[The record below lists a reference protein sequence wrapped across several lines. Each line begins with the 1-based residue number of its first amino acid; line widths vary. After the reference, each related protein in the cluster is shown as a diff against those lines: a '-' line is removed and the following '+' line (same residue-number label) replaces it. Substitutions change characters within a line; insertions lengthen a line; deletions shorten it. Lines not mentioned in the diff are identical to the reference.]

1 MTATKKN
8 HADFAKLGLIEPL
21 LRALAS
27 LEHRVPTPIQV
38 AAIPTVLA
46 GRDLLAIAQTGTGKT
61 AAFALPLLQRLVT
74 VGPVVAPQCVRAL
87 VLVPTRELAEQV
99 CAGFASYAKH
109 LPLRVYATYGGAS
122 LGPQITALQRGVDVL
137 VATPGRLLDLHRQ
150 TAVDFRQLQTL
161 VLDEADRMLDL
172 GFADELR
179 AVGAALPKTRQT
191 LLFSATMPGDVR
203 DLAARL
209 LRDPARAEVSP
220 GRVAPAAVSQVVIPV
235 DKKRK
240 AELLGHLLTQR
251 NWRQVLVFAKTRE
264 RVDALA
270 AYLQQRGIA
279 AQGLHGD
286 KPQATRQQLLGAF
299 KDGATRVLVATD
311 VASRGLD
318 IADLPAVIH
327 FDLPLAAED
336 FVHRSGRTGRAGQ
349 SGESVALVSADEAPQ
364 LAALEQLWGRPLARI
379 DEPGFEPVHRVP
391 TAALT
396 RPPSPPTAK
405 PATGT
410 AGSGA
415 GRDQRRRG

>member
-1 MTATKKN
+1 MTATKKKD
-8 HADFAKLGLIEPL
+8 ADFARLGLIEPL

-27 LEHRVPTPIQV
+27 LEHLVPTPIQV
-38 AAIPTVLA
+38 AAIPAVLV
-46 GRDLLAIAQTGTGKT
+46 GRDLLATAQTGTGKT

-74 VGPVVAPQCVRAL
+74 LGPVVAPQCVRAL

-99 CAGFASYAKH
+99 CSSIADYAKH

-150 TAVDFRQLQTL
+150 NSIDFRQLQAL

-179 AVGAALPKTRQT
+179 AVTAALPKSRQT
-191 LLFSATMPGDVR
+191 LLFSATMPSEVR
-203 DLAARL
+203 TLAAQL
-209 LRDPARAEVSP
+209 LRDPARADLSP
-220 GRVAPAAVSQVVIPV
+220 ERVAPAAIAQVVIPV

-299 KDGATRVLVATD
+299 KGGEIRVLLATD

-318 IADLPAVIH
+318 IADLPAVVH
-327 FDLPLAAED
+327 FDLPLAAEE

-349 SGESVALVSADEAPQ
+349 PGESVALVSADEAHQ
-364 LAALEQLWGRPLARI
+364 LAAIEQLWGQPLARV
-379 DEPGFEPVHRVP
+379 DEPGFVPVHRVP
-391 TAALT
+391 AAT
-396 RPPSPPTAK
+396 PAREPRPAAAK
-405 PATGT
+405 PSTGT
-410 AGSGA
+410 ASPGA
-415 GRDQRRRG
+415 GRRQRPRG